1 MQISEN
7 SKKTTMVEYYFSK
20 VTGLLSAILLKQ
32 DPTSSAVVKTFQNFQ
47 GRYFYITP
55 LDNCFWIYRQQSWF
69 LSLALS
75 PTGMWGQGGRGRV
88 TSSEFYVRSLPG

>member
-32 DPTSSAVVKTFQNFQ
+32 DPTKSPVVKTFQ
-47 GRYFYITP
+47 I
-55 LDNCFWIYRQQSWF
+55 C
-69 LSLALS
+69 
-75 PTGMWGQGGRGRV
+75 RGD
-88 TSSEFYVRSLPG
+88 TFI